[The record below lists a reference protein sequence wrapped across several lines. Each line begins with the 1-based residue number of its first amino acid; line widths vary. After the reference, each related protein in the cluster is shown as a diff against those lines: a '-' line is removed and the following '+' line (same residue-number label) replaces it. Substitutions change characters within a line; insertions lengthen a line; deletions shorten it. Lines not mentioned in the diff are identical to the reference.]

1 MGVIQPNTADMV
13 SLAPMPVGT
22 WRASIVACRTGISKE
37 KKTPMIIPK
46 FLVSYVS
53 DDGKSGTKEREA
65 WIVTEGPGSFNFDQL
80 LRAVNMDELAD
91 QYADENQAGPAFDTD
106 TLIGQELNVMVD
118 HQDYQGSIRDTINGY
133 LKV

>member
-1 MGVIQPNTADMV
+1 
-13 SLAPMPVGT
+13 
-22 WRASIVACRTGISKE
+22 
-37 KKTPMIIPK
+37 MIIPN
-46 FLVSYVS
+46 FQVSYVS
-53 DDGKSGTKEREA
+53 DDGKSGQKEREA
-65 WIVTEGPGSFNFDQL
+65 YIVTEGPGSFNFDQL